1 MEIGRG
7 GYLAT
12 LLLGLASLG
21 AKAACPL
28 LPGEHKLDFRLMADR
43 RAVELRR
50 HGVPDSAP
58 PLCLLELACKVGPA
72 DVRNVSY
79 TLRPGSILI
88 GDIAAVNFQFL
99 DGNTQTCAVT
109 DIRVPQ

>member
-7 GYLAT
+7 GYLAAA
-12 LLLGLASLG
+12 LLGFASLA

-28 LPGEHKLDFRLMADR
+28 LPGEHKLDFRLAEDR

-50 HGVPDSAP
+50 HGVPESAP
-58 PLCLLELACKVGPA
+58 PLCTLHLGCKVGPA

-88 GDIAAVNFQFL
+88 GDIAALSFQFL

-109 DIRVPQ
+109 DIRVSQ